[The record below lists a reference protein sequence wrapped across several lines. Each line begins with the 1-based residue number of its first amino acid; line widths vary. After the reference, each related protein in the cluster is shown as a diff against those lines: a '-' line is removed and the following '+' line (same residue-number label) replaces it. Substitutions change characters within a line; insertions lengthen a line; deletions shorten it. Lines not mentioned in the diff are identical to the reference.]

1 LRKNRKL
8 IKVNLDDGRRE
19 REHVEVGTALMRPL
33 FLLLLLLAD
42 RYQEQSSI

>member
-8 IKVNLDDGRRE
+8 IKVNLDDGK

-42 RYQEQSSI
+42 RYEEQSSI